1 MNKRLCTIVLLLVAV
16 SALSGC
22 LFNDNIVDEI
32 IDTPRLISVSG
43 AAATL
48 PNDPQTNP
56 SLCGLEGFNG
66 AYQRKIILLTG
77 IPYETEL
84 KEVRWNIN
92 GHHFTTECDVFIY
105 PFLHVGW
112 IPFSV
117 IVIDTLGREVSHT
130 GEILV
135 RNRSDY
141 FSSP

>member
-1 MNKRLCTIVLLLVAV
+1 MNKKILLVALTLIAI

-22 LFNDNIVDEI
+22 LFNGVVDEV

-43 AAATL
+43 AATAL
-48 PNDPQTNP
+48 PNEPMTNL
-56 SLCGLEGFNG
+56 SLCGEEGFYG
-66 AYQRKIILLTG
+66 AYQRKLILLTG

-84 KEVRWNIN
+84 KEIRWNID
-92 GHHFTTECDVFIY
+92 GHYFTTNVDVFVY
-105 PFLHVGW
+105 PFLDTGW

-117 IVIDTLGREVSHT
+117 VIIDTLGREVYYT

-141 FSSP
+141 FIQP